1 MSQNLSEYLRRKA
14 NGNGNSIAKTVE
26 SQRNGDRAGDIGNG
40 DEKKK
45 NNWDNLEIIIRNY
58 EHSNILPPPLS
69 PILPEQFG
77 GDELK
82 LEIPKMLSP
91 TLPDI
96 FDGADD
102 GDEAGIKRKE
112 GTDGIKQPIPHRPN
126 KIIID
131 DADEDDYDNVPKL
144 LPKKRGSF
152 EKIEHFGV
160 HSYTL
165 IEKENVKSLL
175 LTLHVPSY
183 YKNKKRRH
191 DSGGS
196 TQQKPIGLGIKR
208 IPDKG
213 ATTEERIKKSSVFK
227 ASTLETPPS
236 SSSKSTLDHSSLLA
250 KNEEYLKIAKDK
262 KHKGDELRNK
272 NLKISLMYFMDSVII
287 YLIGF
292 NYEDQSRRLLKKLY
306 NDKTWLSLISLIDH
320 ALKLSTDNKIVD
332 IAGLCLQIKAVVYE
346 HVCKILDE
354 FIQLNNV
361 KRKKAKTNE
370 EILKIDETL
379 INHFKNYSKYR
390 ELSKKSFIQSERFL
404 SIFKIEKNYPSIVDF
419 YTKQPERNRLIKD
432 KEFLLDPL
440 NDHIHLPIN
449 TGVTLKEI
457 CAYSLRVVKQW
468 CQDEHVKYNDWTI

>member
-14 NGNGNSIAKTVE
+14 NGNGNSITKTVE
-26 SQRNGDRAGDIGNG
+26 TQRDDGNG
-40 DEKKK
+40 DEKKNK
-45 NNWDNLEIIIRNY
+45 KSGNWDNLEIIIRNY

-69 PILPEQFG
+69 PVLPEQFG

-96 FDGADD
+96 FDGDDYDDD
-102 GDEAGIKRKE
+102 GKKRKE
-112 GTDGIKQPIPHRPN
+112 GTNGIKQPIPHRPN

-131 DADEDDYDNVPKL
+131 DKDEDEVAKPP
-144 LPKKRGSF
+144 PKKRGSF

-196 TQQKPIGLGIKR
+196 IQQKPIGLGIKR
-208 IPDKG
+208 ISEKTVG
-213 ATTEERIKKSSVFK
+213 EQRASTEERIKKSSVFK
-227 ASTLETPPS
+227 ASILETPPS
-236 SSSKSTLDHSSLLA
+236 SSSKPVLDHSSLIA

-361 KRKKAKTNE
+361 KRRKAKTNE

-390 ELSKKSFIQSERFL
+390 ELSKKSFIQSERYL
-404 SIFKIEKNYPSIVDF
+404 SIFKIEKNYPSIIDF
-419 YTKQPERNRLIKD
+419 YKSQPERNRLVKD
-432 KEFLLDPL
+432 IELFSLDPL
-440 NDHIHLPIN
+440 NDQIHLPIN

-468 CQDEHVKYNDWTI
+468 CQDENVKYNDWTI